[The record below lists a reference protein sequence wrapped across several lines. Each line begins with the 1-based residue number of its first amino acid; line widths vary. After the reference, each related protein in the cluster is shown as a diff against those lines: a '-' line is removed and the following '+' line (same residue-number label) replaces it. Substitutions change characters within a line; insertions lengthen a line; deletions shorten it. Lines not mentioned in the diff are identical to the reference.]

1 MTSQPGP
8 GAPTDRVRLG
18 IVGLGAVA
26 QAVHLPLIERLR
38 DAFSIGA
45 IADLSPT
52 LTAAVGERYRVAP
65 ERRFGTVEELVGA
78 GDLDGLLIL
87 TSGSHGAPVVT
98 GLDAGLA
105 VFAEKPLAFTV
116 AETEAIGARLG
127 SDEPPRLQVGYMK
140 LYDPAVLHARR
151 VAADRGFGAP
161 RAIEVTVLHPTS
173 ESQLAHARLLPPPSD
188 VPDGRSL
195 DPRGCDRTPASCR
208 ARRPGGSGVRTPLQ
222 QHPVGEHRP
231 RAGARAG
238 LRRRSDGHRQPHDV
252 ARGRLAA
259 VGRADRRTSRPT
271 VASRSAGTSCLITRP
286 TARKCGWCTS
296 ERRSSSPSRRRI
308 CSTARRSCGSRRTTT
323 VDDAT
328 RSGHRSTRRSRPSCS
343 RSTPWSASGDRPLAG
358 LADGRAD
365 IVTCQRA
372 IAALA
377 ARRGVGI
384 GGEAAA

>member
-65 ERRFGTVEELVGA
+65 ERRFGTVDELVGA

-87 TSGSHGAPVVT
+87 TSGSHGEPVVT

-188 VPDGRSL
+188 VPDGVRSTL
-195 DPRGCDRTPASCR
+195 EAATER
-208 ARRPGGSGVRTPLQ
+208 
-222 QHPVGEHRP
+222 
-231 RAGARAG
+231 
-238 LRRRSDGHRQPHDV
+238 LRRAALGDP
-252 ARGRLAA
+252 AAAAFGRLYSNILLGSVVHELALVRA
-259 VGRADRRTSRPT
+259 FAGDPTGIDSLTTWPEGAWPPSVELTGALPADGRVSIRWHFLPD
-271 VASRSAGTSCLITRP
+271 TRP

-296 ERRSSSPSRRRI
+296 ERRSSSPSRRPI

-323 VDDAT
+323 VDGAT

-343 RSTPWSASGDRPLAG
+343 RSTPWSARASGRWPG
-358 LADGRAD
+358 LPTG
-365 IVTCQRA
+365 TPTS
-372 IAALA
+372 
-377 ARRGVGI
+377 
-384 GGEAAA
+384 